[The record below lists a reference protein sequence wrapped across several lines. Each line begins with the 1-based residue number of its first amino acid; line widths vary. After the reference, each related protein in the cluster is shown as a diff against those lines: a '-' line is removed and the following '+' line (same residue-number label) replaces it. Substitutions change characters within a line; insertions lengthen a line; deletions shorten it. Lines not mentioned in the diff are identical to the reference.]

1 METANRFPLVAVIQ
15 PRVERLLLRY
25 SDGSCEWRVPAIV
38 PDLGAIIRRSGK
50 RWIVISMETDR
61 NDVTVAVLR
70 RAPKAAELTD
80 APAEVA

>member
-1 METANRFPLVAVIQ
+1 M
-15 PRVERLLLRY
+15 
-25 SDGSCEWRVPAIV
+25 PAIV

-50 RWIVISMETDR
+50 RWIVISIETDR

-70 RAPKAAELTD
+70 RAPKAAELTE